1 MSRMSYSDLESENK
15 KLAKT
20 NTKLQKDLEKAN
32 EQVEQLRE
40 AIDNKTTQEA
50 EEKQASESLGL
61 CNEDLLY
68 EHRRCVVAENRAF
81 ELEQKVLALVNKF
94 LPLDERRSFL
104 SHLRLNGDGRTI

>member
-15 KLAKT
+15 KLAKI

-50 EEKQASESLGL
+50 EE
-61 CNEDLLY
+61 
-68 EHRRCVVAENRAF
+68 HRRRVVAENRAF

>member
-15 KLAKT
+15 KLAKA

-68 EHRRCVVAENRAF
+68 EHRRRVVAENRAY
-81 ELEQKVLALVNKF
+81 ELEQKVLTLVNTF
-94 LPLDERRSFL
+94 LPLEERRKFL
-104 SHLRLNGDGRTI
+104 SHLRLSGNGKPV